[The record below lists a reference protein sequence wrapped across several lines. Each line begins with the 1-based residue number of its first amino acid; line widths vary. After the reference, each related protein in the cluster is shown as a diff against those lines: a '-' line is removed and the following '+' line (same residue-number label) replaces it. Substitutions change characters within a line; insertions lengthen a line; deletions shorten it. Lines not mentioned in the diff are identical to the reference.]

1 MRYPVIVLILLTS
14 SIFSLLKAQQDKIE
28 LFKNRMNTILVKDK
42 SIYNYLVF
50 NDTALIMYADSNK
63 KIPEK
68 IIRWK
73 DMEAYRIQMQHLSVN
88 ESLKLYKKEILF
100 NPTYNTNIWANTH
113 YDRIKQKLK
122 GYKIA
127 LDAGHTA
134 CNFEE
139 AKIEAKF
146 IEMDSVLINGTYQ
159 TIKFYE
165 AELTYIT
172 SLLLKEKLEAQGA
185 NVLLTREK
193 MCGGAE
199 DISFSTW
206 LEIYFQK
213 DVDSLFKIGEITL
226 KEKNDLLNK
235 NNIQTKFKLY
245 NNLDLRKRA
254 EKINK
259 FNPDATIIIH
269 YNADADNNPWNKPSN
284 KNLNMVFIPGAF
296 AKGELSNIE
305 DRFHF
310 LRLLVCDDID
320 QSNQLA
326 NLTAES
332 FTKVLQIPLAKQND
346 CKYLNEYCTAL
357 KDGVFIRNLSM
368 LRLVKGPVIYGETLY
383 QDNIN
388 ELILLNNKSKTYTG
402 IKYPSRIDDIV
413 DAYYHA
419 IISYFEKIDP

>member
-1 MRYPVIVLILLTS
+1 MRHLACVLILLTS
-14 SIFSLLKAQQDKIE
+14 AVFSLLNAQADKID
-28 LFKNRMNTILVKDK
+28 LYKSRMDAILVKDK
-42 SIYNYLVF
+42 SIYNYIAF

-63 KIPEK
+63 KNPEK

-73 DMEAYRIQMQHLSVN
+73 DIEAFRIQMQHLSVK
-88 ESLKLYKKEILF
+88 ESFDLYKKEILF
-100 NPTYNTNIWANTH
+100 KPSYNTSIWTAPY
-113 YDRIKQKLK
+113 YDRTIQKLK

-127 LDAGHTA
+127 IDAGHTA

-139 AKIEAKF
+139 AKLEAKF
-146 IEMDSVLINGTYQ
+146 IEMDSVLINGTFQ

-185 NVLLTREK
+185 KVLLTREK

-199 DISFSTW
+199 GISFTTW
-206 LEIYFQK
+206 LEKHFQK
-213 DVDSLFKIGEITL
+213 DVDSLFKIGEISL
-226 KEKNDLLNK
+226 KEKNELLSK
-235 NNIQTKFKLY
+235 NNIRSKFKLY
-245 NNLDLRKRA
+245 NNLDFRKRA
-254 EKINK
+254 EKIND

-269 YNADADNNPWNKPSN
+269 YNVDADNNPWNKPSN

-332 FTKVLQIPLAKQND
+332 FTKILKIPLAKQNE
-346 CKYLNEYCTAL
+346 CKYLDEFCTAL
-357 KDGVFIRNLSM
+357 KDGVFIRNLSL
-368 LRLVKGPVIYGETLY
+368 LRLVKGAVIYGETLY

-388 ELILLNNKSKTYTG
+388 EVILLSNKTKSHDG
-402 IKYPSRIDDIV
+402 IKYSSRIEDVV
-413 DAYYHA
+413 DAYYNA
-419 IISYFEKIDP
+419 IINYFEKTEP

>member
-1 MRYPVIVLILLTS
+1 MRYLASVLILLTS

-28 LFKNRMNTILVKDK
+28 LYRSRMDAILVKDK
-42 SIYNYLVF
+42 SIYNYIAL
-50 NDTALIMYADSNK
+50 NDTALIMYADSDK
-63 KIPEK
+63 KNPEK

-88 ESLKLYKKEILF
+88 ESLKIYKKEILF
-100 NPTYNTNIWANTH
+100 KPFYNTSIWADPY
-113 YDRIKQKLK
+113 YDRTKQKLK

-146 IEMDSVLINGTYQ
+146 IEMDSVFINGTYQ

-185 NVLLTREK
+185 NILLTREK

-199 DISFSTW
+199 GISFSTW
-206 LEIYFQK
+206 LEKHFQK

-235 NNIQTKFKLY
+235 NNIRTKFKLY
-245 NNLDLRKRA
+245 NNLDFRKRA
-254 EKINK
+254 EKINSY
-259 FNPDATIIIH
+259 NPDATIIIH
-269 YNADADNNPWNKPSN
+269 YNVDTDNNPWNEPSN

-332 FTKVLQIPLAKQND
+332 FTKILQISLAKQNE
-346 CKYLNEYCTAL
+346 CKYLDEYCTAL
-357 KDGVFIRNLSM
+357 KDGVFIRNLSL
-368 LRLVKGPVIYGETLY
+368 LRLVKGAVIYGETLY
-383 QDNIN
+383 QDNID
-388 ELILLNNKSKTYTG
+388 ELILLNNKSKTYNG
-402 IKYPSRIDDIV
+402 VKYASRIDDIV
-413 DAYYHA
+413 DAYYNA
-419 IISYFEKIDP
+419 IINYFEKNDP